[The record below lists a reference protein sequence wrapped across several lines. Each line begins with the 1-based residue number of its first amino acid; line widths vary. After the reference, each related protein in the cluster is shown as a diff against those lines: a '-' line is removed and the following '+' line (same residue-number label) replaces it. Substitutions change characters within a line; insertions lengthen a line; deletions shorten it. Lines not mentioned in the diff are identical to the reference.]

1 MILRFLITG
10 IMVMAFPL
18 SASSAANKWAA
29 RVAVLPFEVYS
40 GEGPEYLGNT
50 IARELSSRIATEG
63 QITVVDQA
71 TIESA
76 MSGETTPNF
85 NEDALRRISEKLG
98 AHFLVLGSLTR
109 ISRNLSLDVYIFNP
123 SGTPPFSKDFSEGSE
138 LNSLIRKMA
147 GEIRI
152 KVSLMA
158 SAHPELQKPELI
170 EEAALEKTEEVK
182 LALDVQPSTST
193 TVQIGEEGEVVGQV
207 LPEGQ
212 VREES
217 LVEQIPEVEEE
228 ESKEVIA
235 SALPKTDLKQVVK
248 QPDDAVK
255 KESKKKS
262 TPSPFTSDRPIKITS
277 DNLEADNKRNEV
289 IFKGNVVAKQGDMV
303 IFSDKMRVNYEAKGG
318 IRRVEALGNVKM
330 KQEDRI
336 ATGKKIVF
344 YNAEQKIVMTGS
356 PRIWQDDNLI
366 SCDKVTVL
374 LKEDKIFFEG
384 KVDSTLYP
392 ESVKESKQE
401 GSKQVEAIA
410 SPSKPG
416 KKKKTAE
423 EGKEESAVG
432 EKVSVGSVGNA
443 EKEAIQKFIS
453 DWKGYWEN
461 KELENYMGCYSR
473 EFTSKGM
480 NWHQWKTYKK
490 RLNNRYHQIS
500 LSFNELRIVLEDNQT
515 IVSFEQHYQ
524 SDSYS
529 DYGMKSLLLKMENG
543 DWKIF
548 AEQWDPL

>member
-1 MILRFLITG
+1 MILRFLIVTG
-10 IMVMAFPL
+10 IMVIALPL

-40 GEGPEYLGNT
+40 GEGTEYLGNT

-76 MSGETTPNF
+76 LGGEMTPNF
-85 NEDALRRISEKLG
+85 NEDTLRRISEKLG

-138 LNSLIRKMA
+138 LNSLIREMA

-152 KVSLMA
+152 KVSLIA
-158 SAHPELQKPELI
+158 SAHPELQKPESI
-170 EEAALEKTEEVK
+170 EEAALEKTEKVK
-182 LALDVQPSTST
+182 LAMDVHPSTST
-193 TVQIGEEGEVVGQV
+193 TVQMEEGELVGQV

-212 VREES
+212 VREEI

-228 ESKEVIA
+228 ESKEIIA

-248 QPDDAVK
+248 QPDDVVK

-289 IFKGNVVAKQGDMV
+289 IFKGNVAAKQGDMV
-303 IFSDKMRVNYEAKGG
+303 IFSDKMRVKYETKGG
-318 IRRVEALGNVKM
+318 IRRIEALGNVKM

-374 LKEDKIFFEG
+374 LKEDKILFEG

-416 KKKKTAE
+416 EKEKTA

-432 EKVSVGSVGNA
+432 EKVSVKGVGNA
-443 EKEAIQKFIS
+443 EKETIQKFIS
-453 DWKGYWEN
+453 NWKYYWEN

-480 NWHQWKTYKK
+480 NFNQWKTYKK

-500 LSFNELRIVLEDNQT
+500 LSFNELSIVLENNQT
-515 IVSFEQHYQ
+515 IVSFEQHYR

-529 DYGMKSLLLKMENG
+529 DYGMKSLILKMENG

>member
-1 MILRFLITG
+1 MILRFLIVTG
-10 IMVMAFPL
+10 IMVIALPL

-40 GEGPEYLGNT
+40 GEGTEYLGNT

-76 MSGETTPNF
+76 LGGEMTPNF
-85 NEDALRRISEKLG
+85 NEDTLRRISEKLG

-138 LNSLIRKMA
+138 LNSLIREMA

-152 KVSLMA
+152 KVSLIA
-158 SAHPELQKPELI
+158 SAHPELQKPESR
-170 EEAALEKTEEVK
+170 EEAALEKTEKVK
-182 LALDVQPSTST
+182 LAMDVHPSTST
-193 TVQIGEEGEVVGQV
+193 TVQMEEGELVGQV

-212 VREES
+212 VREEI

-228 ESKEVIA
+228 ESKEIIA

-248 QPDDAVK
+248 QPDDVVK

-289 IFKGNVVAKQGDMV
+289 IFKGNVAAKQGDMV
-303 IFSDKMRVNYEAKGG
+303 IFSDKMRVKYETKGG
-318 IRRVEALGNVKM
+318 IRRIEALGNVKM

-374 LKEDKIFFEG
+374 LKEDKILFEG

-416 KKKKTAE
+416 EKEKTA

-432 EKVSVGSVGNA
+432 EKVSVKGVGNA
-443 EKEAIQKFIS
+443 EKETIQKFIS
-453 DWKGYWEN
+453 NWKYYWEN

-480 NWHQWKTYKK
+480 NFNQWKTYKK

-500 LSFNELRIVLEDNQT
+500 LSFNELSIVLENNQT
-515 IVSFEQHYQ
+515 IVSFEQHYR

-529 DYGMKSLLLKMENG
+529 DYGMKSLILKMENG

>member
-10 IMVMAFPL
+10 IMVIALPL
-18 SASSAANKWAA
+18 SASSTANKWAA

-40 GEGPEYLGNT
+40 GEGTEYLGNT

-76 MSGETTPNF
+76 LGGETTPNF
-85 NEDALRRISEKLG
+85 NEDTLRRISEKLG

-123 SGTPPFSKDFSEGSE
+123 SGTPPFSKDFSEGRE

-152 KVSLMA
+152 KVSLIA

-170 EEAALEKTEEVK
+170 EEAALEKTEKVK
-182 LALDVQPSTST
+182 LAMDVHPSTST
-193 TVQIGEEGEVVGQV
+193 TVQMEEGELVGQV

-212 VREES
+212 VREEI

-228 ESKEVIA
+228 SKEIIA

-248 QPDDAVK
+248 QPDDVVK

-262 TPSPFTSDRPIKITS
+262 TPSPFTSDKPIKITS

-289 IFKGNVVAKQGDMV
+289 IFKGNVAAKQGDMV
-303 IFSDKMRVNYEAKGG
+303 IFSDKMRVKYETKGG
-318 IRRVEALGNVKM
+318 IRRIEALGNVKM

-374 LKEDKIFFEG
+374 LKEDKILFEG

-416 KKKKTAE
+416 EKEKTA

-432 EKVSVGSVGNA
+432 EKASVKGVGNA
-443 EKEAIQKFIS
+443 EKETIQKFIS
-453 DWKGYWEN
+453 NWKYYWEN

-480 NWHQWKTYKK
+480 NFNQWKTYKK

-500 LSFNELRIVLEDNQT
+500 LSFNELRIVLENNQT
-515 IVSFEQHYQ
+515 IVSFEQHYR

-529 DYGMKSLLLKMENG
+529 DYGMKSLILKMENG

>member
-18 SASSAANKWAA
+18 SASSAANKMAA

-40 GEGPEYLGNT
+40 GEGTEYLGNT

-76 MSGETTPNF
+76 MGGEAAPNF
-85 NEDALRRISEKLG
+85 NEDVLRRISEKLG

-123 SGTPPFSKDFSEGSE
+123 SGTPPFSKDFTEGTE
-138 LNSLIRKMA
+138 LNSLIREMA
-147 GEIRI
+147 GEIRT
-152 KVSLMA
+152 KVSLIA
-158 SAHPELQKPELI
+158 SALPELQKSELI
-170 EEAALEKTEEVK
+170 EEVK

-193 TVQIGEEGEVVGQV
+193 TVQIGEEGETVGQV

-212 VREES
+212 VREEI
-217 LVEQIPEVEEE
+217 LVEQMPEVEEEE
-228 ESKEVIA
+228 ESKEVIV
-235 SALPKTDLKQVVK
+235 SALSKTDLKQVVK
-248 QPDDAVK
+248 QPDDVVK

-262 TPSPFTSDRPIKITS
+262 TPSPFSSDRPIKITS

-303 IFSDKMRVNYEAKGG
+303 IFSDKMRVKYETKGG
-318 IRRVEALGNVKM
+318 IRRIEALGNVKM

-374 LKEDKIFFEG
+374 LKEDKILFEG
-384 KVDSTLYP
+384 NVDSTLYP

-416 KKKKTAE
+416 EKKKTA

-432 EKVSVGSVGNA
+432 KKVSVKGVGNA
-443 EKEAIQKFIS
+443 EKETIQKFIS
-453 DWKGYWEN
+453 NWKYYWEN

-500 LSFNELRIVLEDNQT
+500 LSFNELRIVLEYNQT

-524 SDSYS
+524 ADNYS
-529 DYGMKSLLLKMENG
+529 DYGMKSLILKMENG

>member
-18 SASSAANKWAA
+18 SASSAANKMAA

-40 GEGPEYLGNT
+40 GEGTEYLGNT

-76 MSGETTPNF
+76 MGGEAAPNF
-85 NEDALRRISEKLG
+85 NEDVLRRISEKLG

-123 SGTPPFSKDFSEGSE
+123 SGTPPFSKDFTEGTE
-138 LNSLIRKMA
+138 LNTLIREMA
-147 GEIRI
+147 GEIRT
-152 KVSLMA
+152 KVSLIA
-158 SAHPELQKPELI
+158 SALPELQKSELI
-170 EEAALEKTEEVK
+170 EEVK

-193 TVQIGEEGEVVGQV
+193 TVQIGEEGETVGQV

-212 VREES
+212 VREEI
-217 LVEQIPEVEEE
+217 LVEQMPEVEEE
-228 ESKEVIA
+228 KEEGKEVIV
-235 SALPKTDLKQVVK
+235 SALSKTDLKQVVK
-248 QPDDAVK
+248 QPDDVVK

-262 TPSPFTSDRPIKITS
+262 TPSPFSSNIPIKITS

-303 IFSDKMRVNYEAKGG
+303 IFSDKMRVKYETKGG
-318 IRRVEALGNVKM
+318 IRRIEALGNVKM

-336 ATGKKIVF
+336 ATGEKIVF

-374 LKEDKIFFEG
+374 LKENRILFEG
-384 KVDSTLYP
+384 NVDSTLYP

-416 KKKKTAE
+416 EKKKTA

-432 EKVSVGSVGNA
+432 EKVSVKGVGNA
-443 EKEAIQKFIS
+443 EKETIQKFIS
-453 DWKGYWEN
+453 NWKYYWEN

-500 LSFNELRIVLEDNQT
+500 LSFNELRIVLEYNQT

-524 SDSYS
+524 ADNYS
-529 DYGMKSLLLKMENG
+529 DYGMKSLILKMENG